1 MPPLLTDLNH
11 ALRGLL
17 KSPALAA
24 VGVLSLALGLGA
36 NVTIYGIVREMVL
49 DDISARQPDRLARL
63 PADIPYSRYRELRD
77 AGVFQDL
84 AFDLWFTDVNWIS
97 GARPPTTCASAP
109 TSPASRTSFFRASMK
124 ISPASAC

>member
-1 MPPLLTDLNH
+1 MLPFLTNLNH
-11 ALRGLL
+11 ALRGLR

-36 NVTIYGIVREMVL
+36 NVTIYSIVREMIL

-63 PADIPYSRYRELRD
+63 AADVPYSRYRELRD

-84 AFDLWFTDVNWIS
+84 AFNLWLTDVNWVSGGRPLAGSILRMTRATSSLCSATVS
-97 GARPPTTCASAP
+97 GAGG
-109 TSPASRTSFFRASMK
+109 
-124 ISPASAC
+124 